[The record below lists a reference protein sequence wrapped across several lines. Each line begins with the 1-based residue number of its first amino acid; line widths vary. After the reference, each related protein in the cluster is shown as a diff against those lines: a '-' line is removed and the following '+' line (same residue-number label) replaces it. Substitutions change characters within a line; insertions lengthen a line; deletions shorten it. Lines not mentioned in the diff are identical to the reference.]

1 MLVSGRGDS
10 GGGVG
15 GRIAVILVLFDA
27 SMGG

>member
-10 GGGVG
+10 GGGVSG
-15 GRIAVILVLFDA
+15 HIAVVLVSFDA